1 MNEFLINTML
11 KKKKSIQHYSAVI
24 GLIVGAGFLPSTANA
39 ADEDMTYL
47 EEMGKRLF
55 FEKIS
60 LNRNMSCSTCHTS
73 GTGGTNGDSNINL
86 EDVAVTGSDGVLVGN
101 LKPPTNKYAQF
112 LNEVGDPEGL
122 ELFNVACPVF
132 GGGTAPC
139 GGAFWNGRAK
149 GDLIETV
156 DNIDVFA
163 GLNSKYE
170 TMYKK
175 YLGPVADQAHASP
188 FINPL
193 EQAKEDKFKV
203 CTQVR
208 GTTWGRQLYQ
218 YAWGE
223 HLYCSY
229 SQVDEIFA
237 RFAVALAAW
246 QMSSDNNRFDS
257 KRDLALKNDYDGLF
271 PFDDFTDQENEG
283 HDLFYSFQGARCF
296 ACHQSGNDN
305 GVGKFERYTNDRYFN
320 IGVPRNHKIPND
332 PAPDVGLAATT
343 LNFVDHKGEHK
354 VPTLR
359 NVDKRPYP
367 SFVKAYTHNGWFK
380 SLEQIVHFYNTATV
394 KDTCYDE
401 YITAEEAIA
410 QDCWPAPEIS
420 ENFAFFGVGNLG
432 LSSEQEAAVV
442 SYLKT
447 LTDTTEVEPPSVY
460 LPYTFDKSRLD
471 HSDEESYEPEAPIYS
486 YRESIRSRY
495 MR

>member
-1 MNEFLINTML
+1 MSELLINRAL
-11 KKKKSIQHYSAVI
+11 KQKKRIQHYSAVI
-24 GLIVGAGFLPSTANA
+24 GLIVGVGFLPNTANA

-55 FEKIS
+55 FENIS
-60 LNRNMSCSTCHTS
+60 LRRNMACSTCHS
-73 GTGGTNGDSNINL
+73 SDTGGTNGDSETNL
-86 EDVAVTGSDGVLVGN
+86 GQVAVTGSDGFGVGN
-101 LKPPTNKYAQF
+101 LKPPTNQYAQF
-112 LNEVGDPEGL
+112 INDVGDPEGL
-122 ELFNVACPVF
+122 ELFDPSCDAGPF
-132 GGGTAPC
+132 APPAPC
-139 GGAFWNGRAK
+139 GGAFWNGRAE
-149 GDLIETV
+149 GDLIETAH
-156 DNIDVFA
+156 NIDVFA

-170 TMYKK
+170 TMYEK

-188 FINPL
+188 FINPV

-203 CTQVR
+203 CLQVR

-223 HLYCSY
+223 HLRCTYNKADT
-229 SQVDEIFA
+229 VFA
-237 RFAVALAAW
+237 RFAVALSAW

-257 KRDLALKNDYDGLF
+257 KRDIALKNDYDGEF
-271 PFDDFTDQENEG
+271 PLDDFTDEENEG

-305 GVGKFERYTNDRYFN
+305 GVGEFERYTNDFYFN
-320 IGVPRNHKIPND
+320 IGVPRNHEIPND
-332 PAPDVGLAATT
+332 PAPDVGLFATT
-343 LNFVDHKGEHK
+343 SQSIHLGEHK

-380 SLEQIVHFYNTATV
+380 SLEQLVHFYNTATV
-394 KDTCYDE
+394 KATCSNE
-401 YITAEEAIA
+401 YITAAEAIA
-410 QDCWPAPEIS
+410 QDCWPAPEFS
-420 ENFAFFGVGNLG
+420 ENFAAFGVGDLG
-432 LSSEQEAAVV
+432 LSTDEEAAVV

-447 LTDTTEVEPPSVY
+447 LSDTTSVEPPSVY
-460 LPYTFDKSRLD
+460 LPYTFDKSRLE
-471 HSDEESYEPEAPIYS
+471 HSDEEEYEEEAPIYN

>member
-1 MNEFLINTML
+1 MSNISNNTML

-24 GLIVGAGFLPSTANA
+24 GLIVGVGFLPSTANA

-60 LNRNMSCSTCHTS
+60 LSRNMSCSTCHTA
-73 GTGGTNGDSNINL
+73 GTGGTNGDSDTNL
-86 EDVAVTGSDGVLVGN
+86 GQVAVTGSDGVQVGN

-122 ELFNVACPVF
+122 KLFDVACPGF
-132 GGGTAPC
+132 APAPC
-139 GGAFWNGRAK
+139 GGAFWNGRAE

-156 DNIDVFA
+156 HNIDVFA

-237 RFAVALAAW
+237 RFSVALAAW

-283 HDLFYSFQGARCF
+283 HDLFYGQARCF
-296 ACHQSGNDN
+296 FCHQSGNNN
-305 GVGKFERYTNDRYFN
+305 GVGKFERYTNDFYFN

-332 PAPDVGLAATT
+332 PAPDVGLFATT
-343 LNFVDHKGEHK
+343 SNSDHLGEHK

-359 NVDKRPYP
+359 NVDKRPSPY
-367 SFVKAYTHNGWFK
+367 FVKAYTHNGWFK
-380 SLEQIVHFYNTATV
+380 SLEQLVHFYNTATV
-394 KDTCYDE
+394 KATCSNE
-401 YITAEEAIA
+401 YITAEQAIA
-410 QDCWPAPEIS
+410 ENCWPAPEIN
-420 ENFAFFGVGNLG
+420 ENFAGFAVGNLR
-432 LSSEQEAAVV
+432 LDADQEAAIV

-447 LTDTTEVEPPSVY
+447 LTDTTDVEPPSVY
-460 LPYTFDKSRLD
+460 LPYTYDKSRLD
-471 HSDEESYEPEAPIYS
+471 HNDEESYEPEAPIYD
-486 YRESIRSRY
+486 YRESITSRY

>member
-1 MNEFLINTML
+1 MSKKLNGIML
-11 KKKKSIQHYSAVI
+11 KKKKKIQHYSAVM
-24 GLIVGAGFLPSTANA
+24 GLMFGVGFLPNAANA
-39 ADEDMTYL
+39 SDQDLTYL

-60 LNRNMSCSTCHTS
+60 LSRNMSCSTCHTAD
-73 GTGGTNGDSNINL
+73 TGGTNGDSDTNL
-86 EDVAVTGSDGVLVGN
+86 VQVAVTGSDGVQVGN

-122 ELFNVACPVF
+122 KLFDVACSGFAP
-132 GGGTAPC
+132 APC
-139 GGAFWNGRAK
+139 GGAFWNGRAE

-156 DNIDVFA
+156 HNIDVFA

-193 EQAKEDKFKV
+193 EQAKDDKFKV

-237 RFAVALAAW
+237 RFAVALSAW

-257 KRDLALKNDYDGLF
+257 KRDIALKHDEDGLF
-271 PFDDFTDQENEG
+271 DLDGFTDQENDG
-283 HDLFYSFQGARCF
+283 HDLFYGQARCF
-296 ACHQSGNDN
+296 FCHQSGNDQ
-305 GVGKFERYTNDRYFN
+305 GVGKFERYTNDFYFN
-320 IGVPRNHKIPND
+320 IGVPRNHEIPND
-332 PAPDVGLAATT
+332 PEPDLGLFATT
-343 LNFVDHKGEHK
+343 SQNNHRGEHK

-394 KDTCYDE
+394 KATCSNE
-401 YITAEEAIA
+401 YITAEQAIA
-410 QDCWPAPEIS
+410 ENCWPAPEVN
-420 ENFAFFGVGNLG
+420 ENLAGFAVGNLR
-432 LSSEQEAAVV
+432 LSADDEAALV

-447 LTDTTEVEPPSVY
+447 LTDTTSVEPPSVY
-460 LPYTFDKSRLD
+460 LPYTYDKSRLD
-471 HSDEESYEPEAPIYS
+471 HNDEESYEQEAPIYN

>member
-1 MNEFLINTML
+1 MSKILNGIML
-11 KKKKSIQHYSAVI
+11 KKKKKIQHYSAVI
-24 GLIVGAGFLPSTANA
+24 GLMFGVGFLPNAANA
-39 ADEDMTYL
+39 SDQDLTYL

-60 LNRNMSCSTCHTS
+60 LSRNMSCSTCHTA
-73 GTGGTNGDSNINL
+73 GTGGTNGDSDTNL
-86 EDVAVTGSDGVLVGN
+86 GQVAVTGSDGVMVGN

-122 ELFNVACPVF
+122 KLFDVACPGF
-132 GGGTAPC
+132 APAPC
-139 GGAFWNGRAK
+139 GGAFWNGRAE

-156 DNIDVFA
+156 HNIDVFA

-170 TMYKK
+170 SMYKK

-193 EQAKEDKFKV
+193 EQAKDDKFKV

-229 SQVDEIFA
+229 RQVDEIFA
-237 RFAVALAAW
+237 RFAVALSAW

-257 KRDLALKNDYDGLF
+257 KRDIALKHDEDGLF
-271 PFDDFTDQENEG
+271 DLDGFTEQENDG
-283 HDLFYSFQGARCF
+283 HDLFYGQARCF
-296 ACHQSGNDN
+296 FCHQSGNDQ
-305 GVGKFERYTNDRYFN
+305 GVGKFERYTNDFYFN
-320 IGVPRNHKIPND
+320 IGVPRNHEIPND
-332 PAPDVGLAATT
+332 PEPDLGLFATT
-343 LNFVDHKGEHK
+343 SQNNHRGEHK

-394 KDTCYDE
+394 KATCSNE
-401 YITAEEAIA
+401 YITAEQAIA
-410 QDCWPAPEIS
+410 ENCWPAPEVN
-420 ENFAFFGVGNLG
+420 ENLAGFAVGNLR
-432 LSSEQEAAVV
+432 LSADDEAALVA
-442 SYLKT
+442 YLKT
-447 LTDTTEVEPPSVY
+447 LTDTTSVEPPSVY
-460 LPYTFDKSRLD
+460 LPYTYDKSRLD
-471 HSDEESYEPEAPIYS
+471 HNDEESYEQEAPIYN